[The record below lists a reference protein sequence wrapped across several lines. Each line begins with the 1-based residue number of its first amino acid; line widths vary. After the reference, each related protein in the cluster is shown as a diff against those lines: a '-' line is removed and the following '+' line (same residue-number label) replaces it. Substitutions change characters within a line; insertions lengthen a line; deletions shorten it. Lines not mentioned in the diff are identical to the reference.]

1 MLGVGSAGA
10 RAATSAH
17 SIGRNSIIDSANSL
31 NNATNQNYNEQEN
44 YIPTTNDLRS
54 IIFHKL
60 IFRCRCQ
67 IKTNWKIRIHSFFLF
82 TKISSFF
89 LTSLTNF
96 HYKLICHI
104 KVTNLHNFVREHFF
118 RFREFVTRTFVIKTI
133 HYAREDF

>member
-10 RAATSAH
+10 RLVASTH
-17 SIGRNSIIDSANSL
+17 TIGRTSVIDSANSL

-67 IKTNWKIRIHSFFLF
+67 IKTNWKIRIHSFSLLKFL
-82 TKISSFF
+82 ISSFF

-104 KVTNLHNFVREHFF
+104 KVTILHKILYESVSFL
-118 RFREFVTRTFVIKTI
+118 
-133 HYAREDF
+133 